1 MILTIMCLNESE
13 TLCNSLKVSISLNK
27 SFRFV
32 SLTYRSQ
39 YKQQRNLKFVSAVLQ
54 NSKTKIVQQ
63 GKNCILNDYIVQ
75 TTNAFYKKI

>member
-13 TLCNSLKVSISLNK
+13 TLFDSLKVSVSLNK
-27 SFRFV
+27 TFRFV

-63 GKNCILNDYIVQ
+63 GKNCILNDYIIQ

>member
-1 MILTIMCLNESE
+1 MILTIMCFNESE
-13 TLCNSLKVSISLNK
+13 TLCDSLKVSISLNK

-32 SLTYRSQ
+32 SLAYRPQ

>member
-1 MILTIMCLNESE
+1 MILTIMCFNESE
-13 TLCNSLKVSISLNK
+13 TLCDSLKVSISLNK